1 MRVVR
6 VLSILEPGGA
16 QLAIARLSRELRR
29 RGVETRVLAGSATR
43 EGIELLEAAGVE
55 VDAWTEQPPLPTA
68 AASPELQYACSE
80 EFVGWLAPRLRGAD
94 IVHAHM
100 FGAWWAAAMAV
111 PDGVPLAASEHNAV
125 RWPDAPRHDEMRAA
139 LARVD
144 RFFAH
149 GPATGRMV
157 LELGYPRERLRRGV
171 SPVEPGRPRPLAGL
185 PVPRIVF
192 AGRLHEEKGPDLLID
207 AVSRM
212 RVPPPTQ
219 MLGAGP
225 GMSELREQVARLG
238 LEGTVRFWGWRSGV
252 GRWLARASAC
262 VVPSRHE
269 AWSQTAVLAMRLGVP
284 VVGTAVEGLPLTLH
298 RRRGVLVP
306 PEDPEALARAIE
318 DVVSGRVR
326 PDLRRARRYA
336 GSFTPR
342 RVATLY
348 AREYLA
354 LSSQREAPI
363 ALARAAPLPV
373 AGSPPS
379 GPASMRSRSRRR
391 GAHPYDR
398 VAAAPTG

>member
-6 VLSILEPGGA
+6 VLAILEPGGA

-43 EGIELLEAAGVE
+43 EGIELLEAAGVHVE
-55 VDAWTEQPPLPTA
+55 AWTEQPPLPTA

-80 EFVGWLAPRLRGAD
+80 ELVAWLAPRLRGAD
-94 IVHAHM
+94 VVHAHM

-111 PDGVPLAASEHNAV
+111 SRDVPLAASEHNAV
-125 RWPDAPRHDEMRAA
+125 RWPGAPRHEEMRAA

-171 SPVEPGRPRPLAGL
+171 SPIEPGRPRPLADL
-185 PVPRIVF
+185 PVPRVVF

-207 AVSRM
+207 AVARM
-212 RVPPPTQ
+212 REPIPTEL
-219 MLGAGP
+219 LGAGP
-225 GMSELREQVARLG
+225 GIGALREQVARLG

-252 GRWLARASAC
+252 GRWLARASVC

-284 VVGTAVEGLPLTLH
+284 VVGAAVEGLPLTLH

-318 DVVSGRVR
+318 GVVSGRVR

-336 GSFTPR
+336 ASFTPR
-342 RVATLY
+342 RVATMY
-348 AREYLA
+348 AREYRTLA
-354 LSSQREAPI
+354 SRRESPT
-363 ALARAAPLPV
+363 ALARAAPRRV
-373 AGSPPS
+373 AGSQTS
-379 GPASMRSRSRRR
+379 GRASTRSTSRRR
-391 GAHPYDR
+391 GARPYDPA
-398 VAAAPTG
+398 AAAPTG